1 MKTVDRSTRVRQ
13 PGSTRPF
20 RPWIIGLLIVSPAA
34 TSTLTLWANNLGQV
48 PKTYRHVLVVTGFAL
63 VGVAMFLILRRVLS
77 DSRVSGFITFFFLLA
92 TTSGGRLM
100 DGGPWI
106 LRWAIALGAV
116 LVAALIVL
124 RLRDLWLLEAVVV
137 GCAAALLVPPILT
150 GTWALVSGPQRSAIA
165 PPAVSVPTMLHQ
177 PDIVLVIVDGYTSLP
192 VMKQLFGFEDVALR
206 GDLESV
212 GFTVI
217 EPAFSPYPMTHLSVS
232 SLLELDYVAEERPRT
247 TTADGRTL
255 EQVMG
260 GDSYLVELLVENGYR
275 ITMVESGWHMSTCG
289 EQIDVCVPDRFVDEG
304 VGTVL
309 SQSLLWSFLEP
320 SVGSAFTHGARHAMS
335 WTTKNIGGLVNDE
348 IPDFVFV
355 HVLAPHPP
363 LLLDSDCEVVA
374 DHGLAGLSLNI
385 VGMDADTAQA
395 RLDGYVAQVQCVN
408 RFVRNLSEAVSGS
421 DALVFVTGD
430 HGSDAFSQLATLPD
444 QWSDFQVLERASV
457 FLAINTPPGCENASS
472 LVSVALFRS
481 LVSCV
486 GDLGLEPIEE
496 KSYLLSLDNDQP
508 ANMRNLDT
516 EEIEALARCLE
527 LLDEDLECS

>member
-1 MKTVDRSTRVRQ
+1 
-13 PGSTRPF
+13 
-20 RPWIIGLLIVSPAA
+20 
-34 TSTLTLWANNLGQV
+34 LWANNLGQV
-48 PKTYRHVLVVTGFAL
+48 PKAYRHVVVVSGFAL

-92 TTSGGRLM
+92 ITSGGRLLG
-100 DGGPWI
+100 GGPWI
-106 LRWAIALGAV
+106 LRWALALGVVLVAV
-116 LVAALIVL
+116 LVVL

-150 GTWALVSGPQRSAIA
+150 GTWALVSGPQGSVMA
-165 PPAVSVPTMLHQ
+165 PHAVSVPTMLHQ

-192 VMKQLFGFEDVALR
+192 VIKQLFGFEDVALLD
-206 GDLESV
+206 DLESV

-217 EPAFSPYPMTHLSVS
+217 EPVFSPYPMTHLTVS
-232 SLLELDYVAEERPRT
+232 SLLELDYVTEDRPRT
-247 TTADGRTL
+247 TTADGRTV

-260 GDSYLVELLVENGYR
+260 GDSYLVGLLAENGYQ

-289 EQIDVCVPDRFVDEG
+289 EQIDVCIPDRFVDEG

-320 SVGSAFTHGARHAMS
+320 SVGSAFTHGARHAMR
-335 WTTKNIGGLVNDE
+335 WTTENIGALVNDDTR
-348 IPDFVFV
+348 DFIFI

-363 LLLDSDCEVVA
+363 LLLDSGCDVVSRPR
-374 DHGLAGLSLNI
+374 LAGISAT
-385 VGMDADTAQA
+385 VGGDRETAQA

-408 RFVRNLSEAVSGS
+408 RFVRDLSEAVFGS

-430 HGSDAFSQLATLPD
+430 HGSDAFSQLETHPD
-444 QWSDFQVLERASV
+444 LWSDLQVLERTSV
-457 FLAINTPPGCENASS
+457 FLAVNAPPGCENVSS

-496 KSYLLSLDNDQP
+496 KSYLLSLVDDQ
-508 ANMRNLDT
+508 AASMRTLDT
-516 EEIEALARCLE
+516 EEIEALANCLE
-527 LLDEDLECS
+527 LLDGTSSAPDTCLG